1 MLRTLLSVILL
12 LPLAASPH
20 GGMTPPHDAA
30 PQQNQA
36 PQTVDYID
44 VGALYVGGSSATVNA
59 SGYFSDPD
67 DDTLTYSVNSPTPT
81 VATVSISG
89 STVTISPVA
98 VGTTGRIIVTAE
110 DPGGLTNTQDFNVT
124 VQNPPANRAPQ
135 TVGSISNLTLQTSG
149 SAASITVS
157 GYFSDPDSDTLT
169 YSVNSPSPSVV
180 TVSISG
186 STVTVTPVG
195 VGTTGKIIVTAEDPD
210 GLTATQDFTATVS
223 APPPPAN
230 RVPVAVGS
238 ISNLTLQTG
247 GSAAT
252 INVSG
257 YFSDPDDDTL
267 TYSVNSPSPSVVTVS
282 IARSTVT
289 VTPVAAGTTGKIIVT
304 AEDPGGL
311 TATQDFTAT
320 VEDPPPENNAPVA
333 DGEIGDI
340 TLSKGGSSTT
350 IGVAGYFS
358 DPDEDTLTYSVNNP
372 SPNIATVSISGSTVT
387 IAPVSTG
394 ATAKIIVTATDPGG
408 LTATQDFTATVTNQP
423 LRPVG
428 TINSISIPKNGAS
441 RSVTV
446 SRYFSDPNGDALTF
460 SAASSNTGVATATA
474 SGGSVEITSKATGTA
489 TITVTA
495 TDTDDA
501 TGTQIIGVTVTNTPP
516 QPLGAIATMTFHR
529 GQAAKSTEVSDNFS
543 DPDRDETLTYSATSS
558 NASVATVS
566 VVGSRVRVDPGGL
579 GTARI
584 SLTATDSE
592 GRSASHGFNVEV
604 VNRPPV
610 VSQGISARTLNKNS
624 STSISA
630 SSHFSDPDGDQMTYS
645 ATSSNTNIV
654 AAGASGSTVTI
665 ESEDDGGNATV
676 TVTAT
681 DAHNG
686 FVSVDFTVTVRNRAP
701 QTSGSISAVTL
712 YKNRHTQDVDVSGKF
727 TDPDGDDLTYS
738 ASSSNTNV
746 ATASVTSNTVTITS
760 GRSGSA
766 TVTVTARD
774 NDNAYATQLIS
785 VTSSNRAPQVV
796 DSIADVNIRV
806 GDTPKSIEVSSKFTD
821 PDTDN
826 LTFSVDNP
834 SSSIAAVSISGSVVE
849 VDPRS
854 EGQIGKVTVTA
865 TDTER
870 VSISLDFRVVVSPE
884 QTLSCPTANTV
895 PVTVPSISAGGD
907 SVTVDVSAYFTIP
920 EGVTPTFSVNDP
932 SPSTATVSI
941 SGHTLTI
948 QPITQGDTGKVIV
961 TATSTGCTDVT
972 RDFNV
977 TVGPPEV
984 TQTPSCP
991 TVNTDTVPVPEL
1003 SAGGDPAKL
1012 DISAYFTIPDGVTP
1026 SYSVNNPNPGVAAV
1040 SISGDTLTIQPITQG
1055 HTGKIIVTAAS
1066 TGCTGVDRELFN
1078 LQIGAPEATQ
1088 TPSCPTAN
1096 TDPVEVPFM
1105 CAGGNPVTMDV
1116 SDFFTIPEGVTPT
1129 YSVNNPDSTIADVSI
1144 SGHTLTIQPIA
1155 QGHTGKVIVTAS
1167 ATGCTG
1173 VTRDFNVSVDPVPPT
1188 AECPAVKQMHPSRDL
1203 SLVVDGS
1210 DVDVDLNSHFTN
1222 LSRSNVNYTIV
1233 SSDTGVATANRTSTT
1248 LAISPG
1254 IAGKAQVTVTVSRC
1268 GCGTG
1273 VSQVFNVSVDPP
1285 AVPCPGTEG
1294 RPGSLR

>member
-1 MLRTLLSVILL
+1 MLRILLSVILLL

-20 GGMTPPHDAA
+20 GGMTELPPDTA
-30 PQQNQA
+30 PPQNQA

-44 VGALYVGGSSATVNA
+44 VGTLYVGGSSATVNA
-59 SGYFSDPD
+59 SSYFSDTAGD
-67 DDTLTYSVNSPTPT
+67 VLTYSVNSPTPT

-110 DPGGLTNTQDFNVT
+110 DPGGLTNTQDFTVT
-124 VQNPPANRAPQ
+124 VQNPPTNRAPQ
-135 TVGSISNLTLQTSG
+135 TVGSISNLTLQTGG

-247 GSAAT
+247 GSAET

-282 IARSTVT
+282 ISGSTVT

-394 ATAKIIVTATDPGG
+394 ATAKIIVTATDPGD
-408 LTATQDFTATVTNQP
+408 LTATQDFNATVTNQP
-423 LRPVG
+423 PRPVG
-428 TINSISIPKNGAS
+428 TINSISIPKNGHS
-441 RSVTV
+441 RTVTV
-446 SRYFSDPNGDALTF
+446 SSYFSDPNGDALTF

-501 TGTQIIGVTVTNTPP
+501 TGTQSIGVTVTNTPP
-516 QPLGAIATMTFHR
+516 QPLGTIATMTFHR
-529 GQAAKSTEVSDNFS
+529 NQDPESTDISDNFS
-543 DPDRDETLTYSATSS
+543 DPDREETLTYSASSS
-558 NASVATVS
+558 NTSVATVS
-566 VVGSRVRVDPGGL
+566 VSGAEVTVDPQGL

-584 SLTATDSE
+584 SVTATDSE

-610 VSQGISARTLNKNS
+610 VSQGISARTLSKNS

-630 SSHFSDPDGDQMTYS
+630 SSHFTDPDDDQMTYS
-645 ATSSNTNIV
+645 ARSSNTNIV
-654 AAGASGSTVTI
+654 TASASGSTVMI

-686 FVSVDFTVTVRNRAP
+686 SVSVDFTVTVRNRNP
-701 QTSGSISAVTL
+701 RRNGSFSTVIFYQSEDTREV
-712 YKNRHTQDVDVSGKF
+712 NVSSRF
-727 TDPDGDDLTYS
+727 YDPDDDDLTYS
-738 ASSSNTNV
+738 AS
-746 ATASVTSNTVTITS
+746 IC
-760 GRSGSA
+760 R
-766 TVTVTARD
+766 
-774 NDNAYATQLIS
+774 
-785 VTSSNRAPQVV
+785 
-796 DSIADVNIRV
+796 IR
-806 GDTPKSIEVSSKFTD
+806 TW
-821 PDTDN
+821 
-826 LTFSVDNP
+826 
-834 SSSIAAVSISGSVVE
+834 
-849 VDPRS
+849 R
-854 EGQIGKVTVTA
+854 Q
-865 TDTER
+865 
-870 VSISLDFRVVVSPE
+870 
-884 QTLSCPTANTV
+884 
-895 PVTVPSISAGGD
+895 PVW
-907 SVTVDVSAYFTIP
+907 
-920 EGVTPTFSVNDP
+920 
-932 SPSTATVSI
+932 
-941 SGHTLTI
+941 
-948 QPITQGDTGKVIV
+948 
-961 TATSTGCTDVT
+961 
-972 RDFNV
+972 
-977 TVGPPEV
+977 
-984 TQTPSCP
+984 
-991 TVNTDTVPVPEL
+991 
-1003 SAGGDPAKL
+1003 
-1012 DISAYFTIPDGVTP
+1012 
-1026 SYSVNNPNPGVAAV
+1026 
-1040 SISGDTLTIQPITQG
+1040 
-1055 HTGKIIVTAAS
+1055 
-1066 TGCTGVDRELFN
+1066 
-1078 LQIGAPEATQ
+1078 
-1088 TPSCPTAN
+1088 
-1096 TDPVEVPFM
+1096 
-1105 CAGGNPVTMDV
+1105 
-1116 SDFFTIPEGVTPT
+1116 
-1129 YSVNNPDSTIADVSI
+1129 
-1144 SGHTLTIQPIA
+1144 
-1155 QGHTGKVIVTAS
+1155 
-1167 ATGCTG
+1167 
-1173 VTRDFNVSVDPVPPT
+1173 
-1188 AECPAVKQMHPSRDL
+1188 
-1203 SLVVDGS
+1203 
-1210 DVDVDLNSHFTN
+1210 
-1222 LSRSNVNYTIV
+1222 
-1233 SSDTGVATANRTSTT
+1233 
-1248 LAISPG
+1248 LAIP
-1254 IAGKAQVTVTVSRC
+1254 
-1268 GCGTG
+1268 
-1273 VSQVFNVSVDPP
+1273 
-1285 AVPCPGTEG
+1285 
-1294 RPGSLR
+1294 